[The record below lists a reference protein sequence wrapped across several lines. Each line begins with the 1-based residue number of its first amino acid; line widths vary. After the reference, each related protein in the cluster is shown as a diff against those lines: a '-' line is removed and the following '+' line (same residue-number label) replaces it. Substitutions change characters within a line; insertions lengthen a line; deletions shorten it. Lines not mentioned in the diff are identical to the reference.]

1 MSEIITELAWFPPV
15 FPAQGRLP
23 TQAALA
29 GKNCAQQDNH
39 ELAYRQEL
47 CLAAGRLM

>member
-1 MSEIITELAWFPPV
+1 MSEIITELAWFPSV

-29 GKNCAQQDNH
+29 GTNCAQQVNH
-39 ELAYRQEL
+39 EIAFIPLL
-47 CLAAGRLM
+47 